1 MTSSII
7 FAIIAFFLAAKLF
20 SILGQKR
27 HFDRS
32 DFASNGECNAP
43 TAPAKSEIKEVEVSL
58 EKITDPMARLKALCP
73 SFNQKKFLQDSKNL
87 YVSIL
92 RFYANGD
99 THSLS
104 ELINIEMMRKF
115 ANKIAQMEERGMKC
129 KISMIKVK
137 DVILENISFVH
148 DTIANLRIVFDSEV
162 IHYTSD
168 AQDNVKSGHKTR
180 IDRRKDIWTF
190 SRDIRYSTSNWKL
203 VEVSN
208 LF

>member
-1 MTSSII
+1 
-7 FAIIAFFLAAKLF
+7 
-20 SILGQKR
+20 
-27 HFDRS
+27 
-32 DFASNGECNAP
+32 
-43 TAPAKSEIKEVEVSL
+43 
-58 EKITDPMARLKALCP
+58 
-73 SFNQKKFLQDSKNL
+73 
-87 YVSIL
+87 
-92 RFYANGD
+92 
-99 THSLS
+99 
-104 ELINIEMMRKF
+104 
-115 ANKIAQMEERGMKC
+115 MKC